1 VWINTSFEKL
11 INFVV
16 THFLDLHTKERG
28 KEKIQKKKKKK
39 IVRIKQKK
47 NQWEKDTKVPKNGLR
62 LVEEDKNYKD

>member
-1 VWINTSFEKL
+1 MWINTSFEKL

-28 KEKIQKKKKKK
+28 KEKIQKKKKKICQNK
-39 IVRIKQKK
+39 TKKK
-47 NQWEKDTKVPKNGLR
+47 NQWEKDTKVPKNNLR

>member
-1 VWINTSFEKL
+1 VNKYKFWKTHKPCCYPFFGSPHKRERKRENT
-11 INFVV
+11 
-16 THFLDLHTKERG
+16 
-28 KEKIQKKKKKK
+28 KIKIK